1 MRKFRNRRA
10 RGFLIGFCCTGDLH
24 GRRLHAGFLKL
35 EAGNCGGSRRGL
47 AFWQVVQG
55 PAHSLVVSLTVIA
68 AAEILVEQS
77 SQRPQVLSTI
87 LAPHAMP
94 PFLEAWVHYMKN
106 WVLIKDFF

>member
-1 MRKFRNRRA
+1 VGKFRNGWG
-10 RGFLIGFCCTGDLH
+10 RGFFIGFCCTRDLH
-24 GRRLHAGFLKL
+24 DRRLHARFFKL
-35 EAGNCGGSRRGL
+35 EAGNCRRSRSRLAFRQMVQGL
-47 AFWQVVQG
+47 AN
-55 PAHSLVVSLTVIA
+55 ALVVSLTVIA